1 MWNLWTVG
9 LATPLLGNKEEEQPE
24 PEATQSPEIHEQ
36 VDHVDE
42 NQSKEIPAENN
53 DERELSSDKIQSPEI
68 QADSVSVDTTTDS
81 SELPAD
87 TTQVSETLVSADTS
101 EPTEPAAELT
111 QIPEIQEHTETLP
124 LIQEVRVPVAVIE
137 SSEDRL
143 CFPFL
148 WRRRQTKTIQLP
160 SSGKFL
166 V

>member
-1 MWNLWTVG
+1 MWNLWTLG

-42 NQSKEIPAENN
+42 NQSKEIPAENS
-53 DERELSSDKIQSPEI
+53 DERELSPEKTPSAEI

-87 TTQVSETLVSADTS
+87 TTQVSETS

-111 QIPEIQEHTETLP
+111 QISEIQEQTETLP
-124 LIQEVRVPVAVIE
+124 VVNEVRVPVAVIE

-148 WRRRQTKTIQLP
+148 WRRQTKTIQLP
-160 SSGKFL
+160 SSGEFL